1 MGYEAISANEA
12 REIIYKLK
20 SEKII
25 KREIIEGST
34 ATRNI
39 NKEEAQNLIKQATK
53 IYMND
58 DEYVR
63 NICLFFGETSDV
75 EGALLDEKYVCLMF
89 AS

>member
-25 KREIIEGST
+25 KSEIIEGST

-39 NKEEAQNLIKQATK
+39 NKEEAQKLIKQATK
-53 IYMND
+53 IYLND
-58 DEYVR
+58 DEYIR
-63 NICLFFGETSDV
+63 NICLFFGEEINTANV
-75 EGALLDEKYVCLMF
+75 LANEKYVCLMF
-89 AS
+89 SS